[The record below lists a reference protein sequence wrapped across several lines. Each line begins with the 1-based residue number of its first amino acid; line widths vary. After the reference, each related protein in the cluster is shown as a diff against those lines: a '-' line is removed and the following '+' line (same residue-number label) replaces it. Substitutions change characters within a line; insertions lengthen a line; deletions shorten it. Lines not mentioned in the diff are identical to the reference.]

1 VQRGPVL
8 VVALL
13 LIPAARASGPAVTAT
28 ALPPWGAAPL
38 RVTLTASGDATSYH
52 WDFGDGRSVE
62 GATAT
67 HVYPAGSFT
76 ATVTATSADGESAQ
90 AQVAVR
96 VEPRTLALAAP
107 REAAYGTP
115 VTLEGALRPP
125 LAHARIRIYR
135 GGTYV
140 ATART
145 NGRGAFRVRVLARA
159 PASYHARFGG
169 ARSPEAALA
178 IRPRLTASLSPAGA
192 LGSRLALTAQVEP
205 PGAGRLAV
213 RILRGGREVLERAV
227 AGGTAHI
234 ALPTDRAG
242 ELSAVV
248 SLEPAPGFAAAERR
262 LETVVVLP
270 SLDVGARGS
279 SVRTLEAL
287 LATRNYAL
295 RGVDGS
301 YGDDTR
307 DAVLA
312 FQKVH
317 GLTRT
322 GRVDPALW
330 RLLLGSSTPAPR
342 FPSGSHF
349 EVDKTRQVLLDVVA
363 GKVVRVVHVSTGATG
378 NTPVGTWR
386 VYSRVAGWSSVLWYP
401 LYFLRGF
408 AVHGYPSVPPYPASH
423 GCVRVPMW
431 IAPVLYADHP
441 TGTTVIVYT

>member
-1 VQRGPVL
+1 VQRSLIL

-13 LIPAARASGPAVTAT
+13 FTPDAWAGGPLVVAT

-38 RVTLTASGDATSYH
+38 RVTLTASGEAASYR
-52 WDFGDGRSVE
+52 WDFGDGRSAE

-67 HVYPAGSFT
+67 HVYAAGSWT
-76 ATVTATSADGESAQ
+76 ATVTATSAEGESEQ

-96 VEPRTLALAAP
+96 VEPRTLALTAP
-107 REAAYGTP
+107 REAQYGTP
-115 VTLEGALRPP
+115 VTLEGVVRPP
-125 LAHARIRIYR
+125 VARARIAIYR
-135 GGTYV
+135 GRTYA

-145 NGRGAFRVRVLARA
+145 DARGAFRVRVLARA
-159 PASYHARFGG
+159 PGAFQARFGG
-169 ARSPEAALA
+169 TSSPEAAVA
-178 IRPRLTASLSPAGA
+178 IRPRLAASLMPVGA
-192 LGSRLALTAQVEP
+192 LGSRLVLTARVEP
-205 PGAGRLAV
+205 PEAGRLAV
-213 RILRGGREVLERAV
+213 RILRGGREVLERAT
-227 AGGTAHI
+227 AGGTARI

-242 ELSAVV
+242 ELSAVI
-248 SLEPAPGFAAAERR
+248 SLDPAPGFAAAERR
-262 LETVVVLP
+262 LETLVVLP
-270 SLDVGARGS
+270 ALGVGARGS
-279 SVRTLEAL
+279 SVQALEAL
-287 LATRNYAL
+287 LAARSYAL
-295 RGVDGS
+295 RRVDGT

-312 FQKVH
+312 FQKMH
-317 GLTRT
+317 GLPRT
-322 GRVDPALW
+322 GRADPALW
-330 RLLLGSSTPAPR
+330 RRLLGSGSPAPR

-378 NTPVGTWR
+378 NTPAGTWR

-431 IAPVLYADHP
+431 IAPELYADHP